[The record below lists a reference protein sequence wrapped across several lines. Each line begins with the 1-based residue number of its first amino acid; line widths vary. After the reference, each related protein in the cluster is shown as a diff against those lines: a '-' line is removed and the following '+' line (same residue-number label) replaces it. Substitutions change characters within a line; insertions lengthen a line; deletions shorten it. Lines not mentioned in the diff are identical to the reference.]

1 MSILSKLS
9 RSFKIAV
16 SDAKSRDTEIDE
28 LINYSKIDVPLEF
41 IEIINE

>member
-28 LINYSKIDVPLEF
+28 LITQKLMFLLNL
-41 IEIINE
+41 